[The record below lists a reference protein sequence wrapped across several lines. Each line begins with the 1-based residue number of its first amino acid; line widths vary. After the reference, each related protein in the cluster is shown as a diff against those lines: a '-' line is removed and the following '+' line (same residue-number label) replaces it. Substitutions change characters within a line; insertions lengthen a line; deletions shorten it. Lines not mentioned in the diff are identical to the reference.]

1 MKKLLAPMA
10 MLIVVDIRV
19 LGAVGYTDII
29 ATTCNVSQLVCAFF
43 TTVFLEEMTILIT
56 TCEEIRQKTISW
68 LVIKK

>member
-29 ATTCNVSQLVCAFF
+29 AT
-43 TTVFLEEMTILIT
+43 
-56 TCEEIRQKTISW
+56 
-68 LVIKK
+68 